1 MNTAVTASAP
11 ASLNAPAFL
20 TGAALAFWGWQTGNL
35 LVGVL
40 LGLAL
45 EGLRAL
51 RLRIDLGVAE
61 HSTIADL
68 STVGF
73 VLLAVLLAAN
83 RGIGAGILEAFMW
96 QPVALAPIIAAQLV
110 TADRRIPL
118 SALFRYMRKL
128 RRERPDIRD
137 PAVDVSAVYVA
148 LALFAAGAAN
158 QRGPE
163 YYVAVV
169 IGTACLLYA
178 ALPRSRFD
186 RPRLAAGAL
195 LLGAA
200 AALGHAGHVGLSEL
214 QLLLVDWVLDLN
226 MRRMDADPYRTRT
239 ELGSLGRLKKYD
251 AVVLRVYADEKDA
264 ARIQLLHRGSYN
276 TYVAGTWVARGAQM
290 ENLESE
296 ADNETWILERTPAQ
310 DAHAGPAPFK
320 VRMAARF
327 EAGRALLPL
336 PAGTTRITSFPAN
349 QVRRNALGAVHAQL
363 GVDWANYEAQGAGGI
378 ADYAP
383 PGAEDVAVPAEERAV
398 LERIVAELGLR
409 QLAPAERLRRI
420 GRYLGGFR
428 YSTYRERAVPAGET
442 ALGDFLLRTRA
453 GHCEYFATAATLLAR
468 AAGVPARYATG
479 FAAIEYSKLE
489 GAYVVRTR
497 HAHAWTRAWTG
508 DRWVDLDTTP
518 ASWGVE
524 EAEEAPFWQGFAD
537 LLRYAGFRWSQRGEF
552 KAGDSWY
559 ALLAVLAVYLGWSVL
574 RGRRVLR
581 EKKSVAAIRKR
592 YPGEDSEF
600 YAVEKSLPP
609 RAPDETQAAW
619 LARIHAALP
628 APRMRQL
635 REALQLH
642 QRYRFDPAGIAAAE
656 RNQLRELCRSLAAPT

>member
-1 MNTAVTASAP
+1 MNAAAP
-11 ASLNAPAFL
+11 INAPPFL
-20 TGAALAFWGWQTGNL
+20 MGAALAFWGWQTGNL

-45 EGLRAL
+45 EGLRAF

-83 RGIGAGILEAFMW
+83 RGVGPGILEAFAW

-128 RRERPDIRD
+128 RRERPDIKD
-137 PAVDVSAVYVA
+137 PAVDLSAVYVA

-169 IGTACLLYA
+169 AGTACLLYA
-178 ALPRSRFD
+178 ALPRGRLD

-195 LLGAA
+195 LLSAA
-200 AALGHAGHVGLSEL
+200 AVLGHVGHVGLSEL
-214 QLLLVDWVLDLN
+214 QLLLVDWFLDLN
-226 MRRMDADPYRTRT
+226 MRTMDADPYRTRT

-276 TYVAGTWVARGAQM
+276 TYLAGTWVARGAQM

-296 ADNETWILERTPAQ
+296 VDNETWILERTPGRDTQPGA
-310 DAHAGPAPFK
+310 APFK
-320 VRMAARF
+320 VRMAARL

-336 PAGTTRITSFPAN
+336 PAGTARIASFPAN
-349 QVRRNALGAVHAQL
+349 RMRRNALGAVHAQL
-363 GVDWANYEAQGAGGI
+363 GVDWANYEAQAVGGI
-378 ADYAP
+378 VDYAP
-383 PGAEDVAVPAEERAV
+383 PSAEDIAVPAEERAV
-398 LERIVAELGLR
+398 LERVIAELGLR
-409 QLAPAERLRRI
+409 ELAPAERLRRI
-420 GRYLGGFR
+420 GKYLDDFR
-428 YSTYRERAVPAGET
+428 YSTFRERAVPAGET

-479 FAAIEYSKLE
+479 YAAVEYSKLE

-497 HAHAWTRAWTG
+497 HAHAWTRAWAG
-508 DRWVDLDTTP
+508 GRWVDVDATP
-518 ASWGVE
+518 ASWSVE
-524 EAEEAPFWQGFAD
+524 EADEAPVWQGFAD

-559 ALLAVLAVYLGWSVL
+559 AVLAALALFLAWRVL

-581 EKKSVAAIRKR
+581 EERAATAPKRR

-609 RAPDETQAAW
+609 RASSETQAAW
-619 LARIHAALP
+619 LARIDAALS
-628 APRMRQL
+628 PRRTQQI
-635 REALQLH
+635 REALRLH
-642 QRYRFDPAGIAAAE
+642 QRYRFDPTGIAAAE
-656 RNQLRELCRSLAAPT
+656 RNRLRELCRALAAPT